1 MKTGEPLIVDDIAW
15 FYRRPT
21 LKYMYT
27 HVLQNIKLQND
38 SQEKNNTP
46 YDLRSY
52 ENFHGHE
59 KYYFVFVIEFF
70 TCNCE

>member
-1 MKTGEPLIVDDIAW
+1 MKTGELLLVDDIAW
-15 FYRRPT
+15 FYRRPALNT
-21 LKYMYT
+21 
-27 HVLQNIKLQND
+27 LQNIKLQND